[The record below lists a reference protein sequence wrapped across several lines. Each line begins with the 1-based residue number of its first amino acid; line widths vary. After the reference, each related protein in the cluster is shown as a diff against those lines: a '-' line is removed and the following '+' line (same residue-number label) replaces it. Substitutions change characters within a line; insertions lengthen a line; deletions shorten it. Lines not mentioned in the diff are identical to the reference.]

1 MVEKFSNIFYRK
13 LDLVSIRWYFMKKI
27 GIIVTDTEDWTAR
40 ALIDASRKRGF
51 STFILDLRTAEV
63 SINSTNIKST
73 FYAKAGNISLL
84 DFDALIVRDM
94 GTGAFDGVS
103 LRFDILRELEA
114 GGIPVINSPEA
125 IQNAANKYHASY
137 LLAEAGLPTPK
148 TVAVQ
153 SLDSAL
159 RQISKFGDSV
169 IKPTFGYKGKNIA
182 RIKDGELRFS
192 DRKAESVPMEIAL
205 EKLLEERGMLYIQEF
220 IENPGRDIRV
230 FVVGGFT
237 IGAIY
242 RKAAA
247 GSWVN
252 NLSQGGCIDRCALTY
267 EQKEIAEKA
276 SLAIGA
282 TFAGVDIIECF
293 KGIPNVEN
301 DKEENEIVRTSKI
314 LEINGTP
321 SGKGIFDALGINS
334 ADYILD
340 KIQEFL

>member
-1 MVEKFSNIFYRK
+1 
-13 LDLVSIRWYFMKKI
+13 MKKI
-27 GIIVTDTEDWTAR
+27 GIIVTDPEDWTTR

-51 STFILDLRTAEV
+51 SPFILDLRIAEV
-63 SINSTNIKST
+63 SINSTSIKST
-73 FYAKAGNISLL
+73 VYFKAGNISLL

-103 LRFDILRELEA
+103 FRFDILRELEA

-153 SLDSAL
+153 DLGSAL
-159 RQISKFGDSV
+159 RLVSKFGDSV

-192 DRKAESVPMEIAL
+192 DRKPESVPLETAL

-230 FVVGGFT
+230 FVVGDSV

-252 NLSQGGCIDRCALTY
+252 NLSQGGSVDRCILTY

-276 SLAIGA
+276 SIAIGT

-293 KGIPNVEN
+293 NGILNVEN
-301 DKEENEIVRTSKI
+301 GKEYNGIEQTSKI

-334 ADYILD
+334 AEYILD
-340 KIQEFL
+340 NIQDIL